1 MKNNFTND
9 DQLISL
15 SEFSEFMFHASVP
28 IEDIMDYKG
37 NPILQVFP
45 YWRRHGLLPFIPKGK
60 WNIKI
65 SFAQLIWLRILDTLR
80 EFSVSLS
87 SSKMVCD
94 YFFKNAYEDELPKW
108 NLTENKKAIEER
120 IATGTTLDND
130 EHTLAEINRML
141 SDDLL
146 LNGLK
151 FEINYLTKLITECIA
166 SQSNA
171 GFIVFTNGQVFEYID
186 DKYYSNR
193 KEQDELD
200 LNQPHIK
207 LSIKH
212 YLKEFI
218 QKEELQK
225 LFVPSILNNNEKEVL
240 KALRQK
246 DTTITIKKQKG
257 EIVKIESRIDGVF
270 SDNDAAKI
278 RQLLG
283 IGNYQQITISTRNNK
298 TLVFKKVRKKYS
310 FQIPKT

>member
-257 EIVKIESRIDGVF
+257 EIVKIESSIDGVF